1 MGLMGS
7 LISSD
12 MSDVLKGVL
21 KASPAGAAAQAMASL
36 VKDTGMMDQMSK
48 LLDGAVKKPKPGG
61 IGGLADTVKKM
72 TDGILKQNGLPTGL
86 LPQEFFDK
94 MGGSKSAAA
103 GQGGMFSSINKM
115 VEQAVAATGKMG
127 GAKMGGAK
135 MAGAAVG
142 AAGMAGAKMG
152 GAGMNP
158 QAAAMV
164 AGMQTMMQK
173 TIFIAAL
180 QQIIQE
186 TASKQEFNLESS
198 ISKVWIKMN
207 ALRPQGRQDIQQINE
222 LFGALGG
229 IMQKMNEMQKGVIQ
243 NLR

>member
-7 LISSD
+7 LVSSD

-21 KASPAGAAAQAMASL
+21 KATPAGAAAQAMASL

-61 IGGLADTVKKM
+61 IGGIADTVKKM
-72 TDGILKQNGLPTGL
+72 TDGLLKQNGLPTGL
-86 LPQEFFDK
+86 LPQEFYDK

-103 GQGGMFSSINKM
+103 GQGGMLSSINKM
-115 VEQAVAATGKMG
+115 VEQVVAATGKMG

-135 MAGAAVG
+135 MAGAAAG

-158 QAAAMV
+158 QAEAMV

-173 TIFIAAL
+173 TLFIAAL
-180 QQIIQE
+180 QQMIQE
-186 TASKQEFNLESS
+186 TASKPEFNLESS